1 MKAAV
6 FFADGFE
13 DVEALSPV
21 DYMRRAGIEVL
32 TVGVKGVPYNNTMI
46 VTSSHKVP
54 MIMDMTLGDFLA
66 QYGESLVD

>member
-13 DVEALSPV
+13 DIEALSPV
-21 DYMRRAGIEVL
+21 DYMRRAGIEVI
-32 TVGVKGVPYNNTMI
+32 TVGVKGTPFNTTMI

-54 MIMDMTLGDFLA
+54 MTLPI
-66 QYGESLVD
+66 S